1 MQNLPCHVRKHIN
14 EHTDDVLPVK
24 TPEGD
29 MYMFDLTKLD
39 SKTRICGTQYKQFLE
54 DFNLGKCDQIRFQLK
69 KSKPFLRVTALD
81 SDGIEKE
88 RVEGSYLYFSVSIF
102 FLHITCAFYFLFP
115 NFSVFLQKILILGKK
130 QLLLFSQEGW
140 NQLILRFKT
149 LTS

>member
-14 EHTDDVLPVK
+14 KHTDDVLPVK

-102 FLHITCAFYFLFP
+102 FYILHVLFIFFFLIFH
-115 NFSVFLQKILILGKK
+115 FFCRK
-130 QLLLFSQEGW
+130 F
-140 NQLILRFKT
+140 
-149 LTS
+149 